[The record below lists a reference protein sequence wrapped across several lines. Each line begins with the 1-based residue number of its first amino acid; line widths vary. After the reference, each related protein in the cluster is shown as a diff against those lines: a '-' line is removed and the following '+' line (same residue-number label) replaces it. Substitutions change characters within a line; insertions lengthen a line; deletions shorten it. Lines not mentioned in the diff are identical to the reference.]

1 VNLSADLP
9 YWSPV
14 FALAS
19 AFYNATAPHFT
30 LYTTYGIIIGMD
42 TENHLFTLDELA
54 RAVALPRRTVRY
66 YIQIGLLDR
75 PEGLGRGAHYAP
87 HHLAKLQEIKKWKKA
102 GLSLER
108 IRELIDPE
116 KLKILISPPEPQ
128 RKGTV
133 EVWSHV
139 VIDEGIE
146 ITLNPTRLNMTP
158 EQVRE
163 FASAV
168 ADHYEKFIQKKEMEP

>member
-1 VNLSADLP
+1 MLVAPLAPVHEQFSKSAVKIDFIL
-9 YWSPV
+9 
-14 FALAS
+14 
-19 AFYNATAPHFT
+19 T
-30 LYTTYGIIIGMD
+30 LDIYSNSVIIIGMD
-42 TENHLFTLDELA
+42 TKNRLFTLDELA

-75 PEGLGRGAHYAP
+75 PEGLGRGAHYTP
-87 HHLAKLQEIKKWKKA
+87 HHLTKLQEIKKWQKA

-108 IRELIDPE
+108 IRELVDPE
-116 KLKILISPPEPQ
+116 KLETLISPPEPR
-128 RKGTV
+128 RKGAV
-133 EVWSHV
+133 EVWSHM

-168 ADHYEKFIQKKEMEP
+168 ANCYEKLVKKKEQQS

>member
-1 VNLSADLP
+1 ME
-9 YWSPV
+9 
-14 FALAS
+14 
-19 AFYNATAPHFT
+19 AT
-30 LYTTYGIIIGMD
+30 
-42 TENHLFTLDELA
+42 NRLFTLDELA
-54 RAVALPRRTVRY
+54 CSVGLPRRTVRY

-75 PEGLGRGAHYAP
+75 PEGLGRGAHYTSN
-87 HHLAKLQEIKKWKKA
+87 HLTKLLEIRRWQKD

-108 IRELIDPE
+108 IRELVDPE
-116 KLKILISPPEPQ
+116 KHETLRPLPEPR
-128 RKGTV
+128 RKGAV

-146 ITLNPTRLNMTP
+146 LTLNPTRLGLTP

-168 ADHYEKFIQKKEMEP
+168 IDCYEKLIQKKELES